1 MSVMDRPAVPIA
13 MFGDLDGDV
22 WGVVVG
28 GERPL
33 AAAGRITGA
42 GLELGPAELDT
53 SDDDVWTLLG
63 TGCDLRVE
71 RADATT
77 SGGEGDIE
85 LDPCRVSGSIEL
97 DGNRREFDV
106 AGIRSAAFTVGGLD
120 SLRVF
125 GAWFPA
131 DHQIGV
137 VASRPRGAKGQ
148 DRDSI
153 TVVARGEAHPLIVDP
168 RLSTTYDHAG
178 APRRI
183 GLELWLGDDPDGD
196 LWPRRVAGSST
207 GSSVAGA
214 GLSAYAFECVS
225 RSEPG
230 AGIYLLTRGR

>member
-1 MSVMDRPAVPIA
+1 MSAMSPPAVTLA
-13 MFGDLDGDV
+13 MFGDIDGDV
-22 WGVVVG
+22 WGVIVG

-42 GLELGPAELDT
+42 GLELRPAELDT
-53 SDDDVWTLLG
+53 ADDEVWTLLG
-63 TGCDLRVE
+63 AGCDLRVE
-71 RADATT
+71 RADATAT
-77 SGGEGDIE
+77 GGDGEGE
-85 LDPCRVSGSIEL
+85 LGSCRVSGSIEL
-97 DGNRREFDV
+97 DGNRRELDV
-106 AGIRSAAFTVGGLD
+106 AGVRSAGLTVGGLE

-153 TVVARGEAHPLIVDP
+153 TVVARGEEHPLIVDP

-183 GLELWLGDDPDGD
+183 GLELWLGEDPDGD
-196 LWPRRVAGSST
+196 LWPRRVAGSAT
-207 GSSVAGA
+207 GSSVSGA
-214 GLSAYAFECVS
+214 GVSAYAFACVS

-230 AGIYLLTRGR
+230 AGIYLLLR